1 MRRCFCSLFIS
12 LVAPQCFC
20 SRGRYDPLICA
31 IRYLQLGP
39 KVGSDWGPSIRLSLE
54 IQSWSCTSLL
64 AASLVLGCL
73 LWVCA
78 IQVLPA
84 AEQALLKQEREL
96 HAAASAQFKAFR
108 LWAKEKSRYW
118 PVLGKSCGCGTPA
131 CCGLACSWPCS
142 CLPIP
147 STDEIQVGA
156 RRRGHPTVL
165 AVRNI
170 KRVGFLG
177 SPPRS
182 YAQLPGM
189 LASCPQMLQHQL
201 GTGQWSLK
209 TLAQVNKCH

>member
-1 MRRCFCSLFIS
+1 MPFKS
-12 LVAPQCFC
+12 
-20 SRGRYDPLICA
+20 SR
-31 IRYLQLGP
+31 
-39 KVGSDWGPSIRLSLE
+39 RLSRH
-54 IQSWSCTSLL
+54 
-64 AASLVLGCL
+64 CL
-73 LWVCA
+73 SRSANCML
-78 IQVLPA
+78 QPLP
-84 AEQALLKQEREL
+84 
-96 HAAASAQFKAFR
+96 SSR
-108 LWAKEKSRYW
+108 LWAKEKSRFW